1 MSWVFLISYSYVNI
15 LIIWMSKRFQLIL
28 HGRFISSLIGS
39 KDLGILNCDR
49 SRLSVITWPTHTDRV
64 SRNLIGWKP
73 VCKSPYSPGNSIQ
86 PGLSRAYVCW
96 ICSPRKHDKISS
108 NNVVLGRRCRE
119 ITEFRPKNK
128 LFFLKNEEDVWL
140 LLIEGSSYWNT
151 SRGWV
156 SQLDVV
162 SYLFWYDPFYH
173 GNFKFKAK
181 LESRPR
187 CSPAHF
193 QLSFRF

>member
-1 MSWVFLISYSYVNI
+1 MLSSDGRNNLALLPPSLLRYKSNNNDTRYCCLIY
-15 LIIWMSKRFQLIL
+15 
-28 HGRFISSLIGS
+28 
-39 KDLGILNCDR
+39 ILNLNDVDVRIIFR
-49 SRLSVITWPTHTDRV
+49 SILRLITWPTHTDRV
-64 SRNLIGWKP
+64 SRNLIGSKP

-96 ICSPRKHDKISS
+96 ICSPRKHDKLMSS
-108 NNVVLGRRCRE
+108 NNVVLRRRCRE

-128 LFFLKNEEDVWL
+128 LFLKNEEDVWL
-140 LLIEGSSYWNT
+140 LLIQGSYWNT

-173 GNFKFKAK
+173 GKFKAK